1 MISLETDIR
10 PRKTYQREERRFLPI
25 MILPVTAAHR
35 NGQEY
40 FSWWQR
46 FIHGLLIFW
55 SIGQFILS
63 DIPSI
68 DWRNHMTKQEKAD
81 ILRGMELILEGLVE
95 APTAPKPER
104 CRMLTVKECVREAQ
118 GLSEHTIRLLIR
130 RGELPALRTGEGKSG
145 KLLVPHSALI
155 NYLEGLANDIYNP
168 S

>member
-1 MISLETDIR
+1 
-10 PRKTYQREERRFLPI
+10 
-25 MILPVTAAHR
+25 
-35 NGQEY
+35 
-40 FSWWQR
+40 
-46 FIHGLLIFW
+46 
-55 SIGQFILS
+55 
-63 DIPSI
+63 
-68 DWRNHMTKQEKAD
+68 MTKQEKAD

-104 CRMLTVKECVREAQ
+104 CRMLTVKECVRVGQ

-130 RGELPALRTGEGKSG
+130 RGELPALRTGERKSG